1 MVYYLFVCFSG
12 LCIRGQKGTGEEVSP
27 SGFFL
32 SISKLT
38 LLSGRCLF
46 GGNHYFRNST
56 VATDY
61 LLTESSQGTYI
72 VYFDQRDN

>member
-12 LCIRGQKGTGEEVSP
+12 LYIRGQKGTGEEVSP